1 MLHIALMLL
10 GIGSAPKVDWRE
22 PGCRLSVFAEACEER
37 LGVKVVASPE
47 VADQVVVFAVRE
59 TAPEE
64 LLKRVADA
72 VGGELERDHEGI
84 YRLFRS
90 PRLAEQQRRDHE
102 TMVAAEFS
110 RIRDRLVRGAA
121 LDREADRE
129 FLDAWRADRARFDE
143 VERDARYFLEREH
156 QMRESA
162 YRFGARLLQGVAL
175 QDVGPIGAE
184 RFRVFRATPTSKQFK
199 LNLAPARELARLRA
213 ERAFF
218 LASEPPP
225 ERSQA
230 SEVAPPRIGPEGPRV
245 LMGREPVPEDIEDV
259 VLLVGRSRFDLWRFI
274 AYGVSR
280 DGLVELWDWNSTA
293 FETAEGFQVPE
304 PPRELRVL
312 NQKFLPVAETRE
324 FYRCLMFTQGGGR
337 AQASEALLAKIADP
351 VAHEP
356 YAFLGPSIMQVADA
370 MGVNL
375 VAHISDGAYRNVR
388 LATEPERSFGDL
400 FGVLARLHESKRE
413 EGWLTIQP
421 RNHHLARLQSVDRA
435 ALKRYAEVVQ
445 RDKVPS
451 VRERSLVSSR
461 IENDST
467 SNPVASVTALL
478 GWVSNDN
485 DPYSI
490 IWSGQSAWRA
500 LVGSLSHDQW
510 AVLAAGRPLQLVALQ
525 GRAKAALEDV
535 VFGSVPFFDD
545 AALAAADVR
554 AAFDRPMPIHF
565 FGRLAEMPTQSWVA
579 GVPPFGELRLQV
591 TDEPAL
597 LSVTDVST
605 APIARTRS
613 LEQLAFEAAW
623 AERRRESRPDA
634 TYAVGR
640 RQMLKLTV
648 GVGRAQTSYWAQQF
662 AGEAARALPFGELPE
677 TLREA
682 YARALERAR
691 IEVAAARIAD
701 DKPPPPP
708 TYLANSSKALRRAR
722 N

>member
-1 MLHIALMLL
+1 MLHIALILL

-22 PGCRLSVFAEACEER
+22 PGCRLSVFADACEER

-47 VADQVVVFAVRE
+47 VADQVVVFAVRD
-59 TAPEE
+59 TAPED
-64 LLKRVADA
+64 LLKRVAEA
-72 VGGELERDHEGI
+72 IGGELERDREGA

-90 PRLAEQQRRDHE
+90 PKLAEQQRRDHE
-102 TMVAAEFS
+102 AMVAAEFS
-110 RIRDRLVRGAA
+110 RLRERLMRGAA
-121 LDREADRE
+121 LDREVDRV
-129 FLDAWRADRARFDE
+129 FLDAWRADRAKMDGADGE
-143 VERDARYFLEREH
+143 TRYFLDRQH
-156 QMRESA
+156 QMRDSA
-162 YRFGARLLQGVAL
+162 HRFGARLLQAVDPR
-175 QDVGPIGAE
+175 DVGPIGAE
-184 RFRVFRATPTSKQFK
+184 RFRVFRVAPTSRQFK
-199 LNLAPARELARLRA
+199 LNLAPTRELAQLRA

-218 LASEPPP
+218 LANEPPP
-225 ERSQA
+225 EHSQA
-230 SEVAPPRIGPEGPRV
+230 SEVASPRAGPEGPRV

-274 AYGVSR
+274 AYGVSS
-280 DGLVELWDWNSTA
+280 DGLVELWDWSSTV

-413 EGWLTIQP
+413 DGWLTIQP
-421 RNHHLARLQSVDRA
+421 RSHHLARLQSVDRA
-435 ALKRYAEVVQ
+435 ALKRYAEVVL

-451 VRERSLVSSR
+451 VRERSLVSNR
-461 IENDST
+461 IEHDPAS
-467 SNPVASVTALL
+467 SPVASVTALL
-478 GWVSNDN
+478 GWVSNDG

-490 IWSGQSAWRA
+490 VWSGQSAWRA

-510 AVLAAGRPLQLVALQ
+510 AVLDAGRPLQLVALQ

-545 AALAAADVR
+545 AALAGGDVR

-565 FGRLAEMPTQSWVA
+565 YGRLAEMPTQTWVA
-579 GVPPFGELRLQV
+579 GLPPFGELRLQV

-605 APIARTRS
+605 APIVRTRS

-623 AERRRESRPDA
+623 AERRRESPPDA
-634 TYAVGR
+634 TYAVGL

-648 GVGRAQTSYWAQQF
+648 GAGRAQTSYWAQQF

-677 TLREA
+677 TLRES

-691 IEVAAARIAD
+691 QEVAAARIAD

-708 TYLANSSKALRRAR
+708 DYLANSSNALRRAR